1 MSRLARYAPAKHSSL
16 GFTLLELLL
25 VLVLIGIGTGLAI
38 VSVDQMALRANERH
52 WIDRTQL
59 ELKRLRNK
67 AVLGGATVQALV
79 DFQRGTIVQQ
89 VAAKEQRPV
98 LQLPPRYQFRPAS
111 SVSSDVAASSLA
123 LVFYPDGSLSEAR
136 FLIRTPTG
144 MQQIFHLAKIS
155 GRIERQDWVAA
166 AP

>member
-1 MSRLARYAPAKHSSL
+1 MACRHPAVLRSS
-16 GFTLLELLL
+16 GFTLIELLL

-38 VSVDQMALRANERH
+38 VSVDKMALRANEKH
-52 WIDRTQL
+52 WLDRTQL
-59 ELKRLRNK
+59 DLKRLRNK
-67 AVLGGATVQALV
+67 AVLGGGTVQALV
-79 DFQRGTIVQQ
+79 DFKHHAIVLQL
-89 VAAKEQRPV
+89 AAQERRPV
-98 LQLPPRYQFRPAS
+98 LELPPGYQFRPAS
-111 SVSSDVAASSLA
+111 DEVMAAMP

>member
-1 MSRLARYAPAKHSSL
+1 MSRLACCLPARRPAS

-38 VSVDQMALRANERH
+38 VSVDKMALRANEKH

-59 ELKRLRNK
+59 DLKRLRNK
-67 AVLGGATVQALV
+67 AVLGAGTVQALV
-79 DFQRGTIVQQ
+79 DFKHHSIVQQ
-89 VAAKEQRPV
+89 LGAKEQRMV
-98 LQLPPRYQFRPAS
+98 LELPPGYQFRPAS
-111 SVSSDVAASSLA
+111 DERMAALP

-136 FLIRTPTG
+136 FLIRTPSG

-155 GRIERQDWVAA
+155 GRIERQDPV
-166 AP
+166 PTSR